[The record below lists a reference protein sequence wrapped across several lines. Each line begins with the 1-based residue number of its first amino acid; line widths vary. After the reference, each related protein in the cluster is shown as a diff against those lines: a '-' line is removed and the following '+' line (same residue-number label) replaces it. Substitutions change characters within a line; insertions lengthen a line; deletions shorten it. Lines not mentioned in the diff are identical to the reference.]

1 VVDLKE
7 RQELGWLLGATAGR
21 VLGAPYALLIGQEQ
35 AGKMLAGSRKED
47 HEDVVRRMEEQ
58 YPEELANTAVRLG
71 GPHTWD
77 DIKRIWHNPRVGLL
91 MRLIG
96 TAATPIHNL
105 AGALAR
111 SSYYN
116 PFSDTATVYGNV
128 PAITA
133 GVLGRAADF
142 NRRRFEAPIFDRA
155 ARSAYHAAGSLV
167 DGHPVG
173 LLQAMR
179 GASRAT
185 QAAGDDE
192 QRAEMRRWLWP
203 SVAISAVPGWL
214 GQCSCRSRRRPS
226 LPLSLMQRET
236 SCGVRACLRRAQT
249 AWHRCW
255 RCWARWALRLWLAGV
270 LAMSLVEW
278 KSGGARTIE
287 VESRKMRSSHE
298 DSWCRATALL

>member
-1 VVDLKE
+1 MVDLKE

-203 SVAISAVPGWL
+203 SVAISAVPLAGL
-214 GQCSCRSRRRPS
+214 AGSVF
-226 LPLSLMQRET
+226 LPKQTEAVASTVVDAARD
-236 SCGVRACLRRAQT
+236 VLRRAGVS
-249 AWHRCW
+249 A
-255 RCWARWALRLWLAGV
+255 ARADSLAPM
-270 LAMSLVEW
+270 L
-278 KSGGARTIE
+278 
-287 VESRKMRSSHE
+287 
-298 DSWCRATALL
+298 ALLGALGAPAVAGRGLGYVVSRVEKRRSKNDRGRKPEDAKQSRR